1 MSVDEVFTNEKTQEW
16 NLDIYTFLKNE
27 EGQTILNIKLFL

>member
-1 MSVDEVFTNEKTQEW
+1 MSVDVFTNEKTQEW

-27 EGQTILNIKLFL
+27 EGQIVSTVLNK